1 MFNQA
6 IILGRLG
13 RDPEPRTTSRGES
26 LCTFTVATTSA
37 YTDPATGERK
47 ESTEW
52 HRVICY
58 GAVADIVC
66 ARANKGD
73 LIMVEGPIFTREYTD
88 KTGAVKKSTEIKGI
102 RARVIPRSRNE
113 NGTGGESLGAGVATE
128 DIPF

>member
-13 RDPEPRTTSRGES
+13 RDPEPRTSKHGES

-47 ESTEW
+47 ENTEW

-58 GAVADIVC
+58 GAIADIVC
-66 ARANKGD
+66 ARASKGD
-73 LIMVEGPIFTREYTD
+73 MILVEGPIFTREYTD
-88 KTGAVKKSTEIKGI
+88 KNGVVKKSTEIKGM
-102 RARVIPRSRNE
+102 RARVIPRARPE
-113 NGTGGESLGAGVATE
+113 TTGEQLGAGVASE